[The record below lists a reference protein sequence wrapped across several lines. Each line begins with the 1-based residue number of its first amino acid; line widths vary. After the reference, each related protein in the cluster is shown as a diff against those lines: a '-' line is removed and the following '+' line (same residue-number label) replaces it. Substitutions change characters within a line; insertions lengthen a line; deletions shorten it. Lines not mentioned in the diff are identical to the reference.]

1 MGVRVAPLF
10 QDTRHIRTQDL
21 AICDM
26 KSDADACRLA
36 RRDANRRTEA
46 EQSGAERS
54 GRAVATQSTEEETV
68 AAPHCAA
75 QRYEDFLSSPLLSS
89 PPVECCR
96 FIYTVPLASITSHH
110 VALIKQSNIDFVR
123 LCVSALR
130 IYKTPI
136 STSHIHL
143 NIFARSHPNEG
154 LQIERLRLSGRCL
167 SRLCNCERRSTRA
180 PQVRST
186 APLIIG
192 VRSSGT

>member
-75 QRYEDFLSSPLLSS
+75 QRYEDFLSSPLLTSC
-89 PPVECCR
+89 PVL
-96 FIYTVPLASITSHH
+96 PLHLHCPTRIHHIASRRAHQT
-110 VALIKQSNIDFVR
+110 IKHR
-123 LCVSALR
+123 LCQ
-130 IYKTPI
+130 T
-136 STSHIHL
+136 
-143 NIFARSHPNEG
+143 
-154 LQIERLRLSGRCL
+154 LRLCSANL
-167 SRLCNCERRSTRA
+167 
-180 PQVRST
+180 
-186 APLIIG
+186 
-192 VRSSGT
+192 